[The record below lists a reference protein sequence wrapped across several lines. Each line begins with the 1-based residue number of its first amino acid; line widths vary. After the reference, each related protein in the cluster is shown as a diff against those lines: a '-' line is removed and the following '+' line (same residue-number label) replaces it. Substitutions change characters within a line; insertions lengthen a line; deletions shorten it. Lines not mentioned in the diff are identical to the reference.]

1 MGKQMSQSILVLIT
15 FANIESSNGCHYGVI
30 FLKPEKN
37 LEFFRL
43 KNDPIDDYPGR
54 LE

>member
-1 MGKQMSQSILVLIT
+1 MSFKT
-15 FANIESSNGCHYGVI
+15 FIPLWSQFENIISSNGCHYGPI
-30 FLKPEKN
+30 FFKTEKN

-43 KNDPIDDYPGR
+43 KHWPIDDYPGK